1 MFYPYVNV
9 RWWKQNLPSLSLN
22 LIVTWNAGDM
32 FFIEQIQKC
41 MFILLVEQ
49 TRIIICKHFYQQ
61 SAPTLWRWNSVF
73 MDTSSSIQCLWI
85 PALLFSVYGHQLLYS
100 VFMDISS
107 SIQCLWT
114 PALLCDYCYLMVS
127 NWIEAFFLKK
137 RMSKIVHNSTKLVF
151 I

>member
-1 MFYPYVNV
+1 MHPHC
-9 RWWKQNLPSLSLN
+9 
-22 LIVTWNAGDM
+22 GD
-32 FFIEQIQKC
+32 E
-41 MFILLVEQ
+41 
-49 TRIIICKHFYQQ
+49 T
-61 SAPTLWRWNSVF
+61 P
-73 MDTSSSIQCLWI
+73 CLWT
-85 PALLFSVYGHQLLYS
+85 PALLFSVYGHQLFYS
-100 VFMDISS
+100 VFMDTSSFIQCLWTPAPLFSVYGHQLFYSVFMVTSSSIQCLWTPALLFSVYGHQLFYSVFMDTSS